1 MMGSD
6 STCRDVVHAFLT
18 VMKVTNISF
27 SLKLRDCCK
36 LHHEEILL

>member
-6 STCRDVVHAFLT
+6 RTCRDVVHAFLT